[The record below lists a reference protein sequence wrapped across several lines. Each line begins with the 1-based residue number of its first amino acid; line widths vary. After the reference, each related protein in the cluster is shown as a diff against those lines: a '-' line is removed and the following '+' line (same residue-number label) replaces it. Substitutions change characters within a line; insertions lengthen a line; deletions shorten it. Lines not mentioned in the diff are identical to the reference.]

1 VVYQKGARRTNW
13 LLVLIQRVK
22 YHHPYLRKAILTV
35 CRWGQIFG
43 GFVAYGIAV
52 GTRLHGSAISGW
64 KIVFLVNGLLTAS
77 LGVVFWFVMPDNQ
90 LNARWLKP
98 RDRIL
103 AIERVRSNQQGIGNK
118 HFKFYQ
124 LKEALTDPL
133 AWAITFYA
141 LVA

>member
-1 VVYQKGARRTNW
+1 
-13 LLVLIQRVK
+13 
-22 YHHPYLRKAILTV
+22 V

-52 GTRLHGSAISGW
+52 GTRLHGSAIAGW
-64 KIVFLVNGLLTAS
+64 KIVFLVNGLLTTS

-98 RDRIL
+98 RDRVL

-118 HFKFYQ
+118 HFKLHQ

>member
-1 VVYQKGARRTNW
+1 M
-13 LLVLIQRVK
+13 
-22 YHHPYLRKAILTV
+22 
-35 CRWGQIFG
+35 
-43 GFVAYGIAV
+43 
-52 GTRLHGSAISGW
+52 GTRIHGSALAGW

-124 LKEALTDPL
+124 LREAFLDPL

-141 LVA
+141 LVADIPNGGISNFFSQLVCSLRPHIPRSRQRLTLC